1 MSIKNEAQNTSVV
14 GWVRNNE
21 TTGEVNALLK
31 GPATEV
37 DQLLRW
43 CRVGPTFADVQ
54 DVRVQPV
61 PEQLRATIRTY
72 FYIRE
77 SEW

>member
-1 MSIKNEAQNTSVV
+1 MNLKNEVQNTAVV

-21 TTGEVNALLK
+21 TTGDVNAVFS
-31 GPATEV
+31 GSAVEV

-43 CRVGPTFADVQ
+43 CRIGPTFADVQ
-54 DVRVQPV
+54 NVNVQPI
-61 PEQLRATIRTY
+61 PQSLKETIRPY